1 MAMPSALFTD
11 FKRLSLVFFFLVFT
25 ALTVLPGYCDTLE
38 SITFDSR
45 WPDTSPRN
53 ILAGEASSLLFYG
66 AGATLALIR
75 PGTHATDSMVE
86 ISRIKLEVT
95 RGITGLGR
103 DNSGNVIFA
112 ACGNKGLAIVDVS
125 DVSAP
130 VLVKTIGLDP
140 DKRTIHASALDVFD
154 SRLYLADVYFGLR
167 VFDVSNPTNPTQAG
181 TYEQVSTYT
190 DSEGNPGSYS
200 GGHINLRVAEINHT
214 KYAFVLDKYYGLRV
228 FDVSIDSAPA
238 LVGQFDMRSKQLY
251 GQLSVVVDLAVD
263 QHFLYISDATNGIT
277 ILDLFSNPDSPTTIE
292 TTKKGQIATPG
303 AASGVTLSTD
313 TLYVA
318 DGNSGLLVVDVS
330 DRANP
335 TAVFTHDANGAY
347 GVVEMGETL
356 FLADTVD
363 GITRLGKTAETDL
376 VKTGSFDAP
385 SGVDAIFA
393 DATHAYLLDKNGPR
407 EGVTIISVSDT
418 GEYYFTGAV
427 ATPGNATQIY
437 ASDEK
442 AYVADGSA
450 GITIIDIQ
458 NKVAPILAGTFNPGG
473 NACDI
478 LVHTFDNR
486 AFIAD
491 KTFGLVIA
499 DVTDQGLLTQK
510 AALYMENAQ
519 ALAYVEQ
526 DRSYLL
532 VVNQEGLY
540 TVDISDPESP
550 VVAGYIKTPG
560 QALDVGVKDNYAVV
574 ADGENGV
581 VLIDISDPANPAIT
595 ATHDTPG
602 QSTALFIQQSYV
614 HVADGTNGLQI
625 LGIVASDPAE
635 LVEITSYETPGQASG
650 VWVSGND
657 SKRYTYLA
665 DGWGGFLSFVHSNVL
680 SGGIDEKPFT
690 DSPDDTGWDRA
701 DGGCFI
707 STLF

>member
-1 MAMPSALFTD
+1 MAMPSTLFTD
-11 FKRLSLVFFFLVFT
+11 FKRLSLVFSFLVFT

-45 WPDTSPRN
+45 WPDASPRN
-53 ILAGEASSLLFYG
+53 ILAGTADGLLFYG

-75 PGTHATDSMVE
+75 PGVTATDPMAE
-86 ISRIKLEVT
+86 ISRIALDIT
-95 RGITGLGR
+95 RGITGLGQDR
-103 DNSGNVIFA
+103 SGDVIFA
-112 ACGNKGLAIVDVS
+112 ACGSKGLAIVDVS
-125 DVSAP
+125 DPFAP
-130 VLVKTIGLDP
+130 LLVKTIWLDP
-140 DKRTIHASALDVFD
+140 DKRPIHASALDTLD
-154 SRLYLADVYFGLR
+154 SRLYLADLYFGLR
-167 VFDVSNPTNPTQAG
+167 IFDASNPANPTQAG
-181 TYEQVSTYT
+181 TYEQTAIYT
-190 DSEGNPGSYS
+190 DADGNPAAYS
-200 GGHINLRVAEINHT
+200 GGHINLRVAEINQT

-263 QHFLYISDATNGIT
+263 QRYLYISDATNGIT
-277 ILDLFSNPDSPTTIE
+277 ILDLFSNPASPTTIE
-292 TTKKGQIATPG
+292 ITKKGQIATPG
-303 AASGVTLSTD
+303 AASGIALAGD

-318 DGNSGLLVVDVS
+318 DGNSGLVKVDVS
-330 DRANP
+330 DRAHP
-335 TAVFTHDANGAY
+335 TAVFTHGATGAY
-347 GVVEMGETL
+347 GVVEKGNSL

-363 GITRLGKTAETDL
+363 GIERLEKTPGTDL
-376 VKTGSFDAP
+376 VKTGSFDTPGGA
-385 SGVDAIFA
+385 DAVFA
-393 DATHAYLLDKNGPR
+393 DGTHAYLLDQNGPR

-418 GEYYFTGAV
+418 GQYVFTGAV

-437 ASDEK
+437 VSDTK
-442 AYVADGSA
+442 AYVADGNA

-458 NKVAPILAGTFNPGG
+458 DKAAPTLAGTFNPGG
-473 NACDI
+473 SASDI
-478 LVHTFDNR
+478 LVHAFDNR

-491 KTFGLVIA
+491 KVFGLVIA

-510 AALYMENAQ
+510 AALYIENAR
-519 ALAYVEQ
+519 ALAYIEQ
-526 DRSYLL
+526 EHSFLL

-540 TVDISDPESP
+540 TVDISDPGAP

-574 ADGENGV
+574 ADGENGI

-625 LGIVASDPAE
+625 LGIVARDPAE
-635 LVEITSYETPGQASG
+635 LVEITGYQTPGQASG

-657 SKRYTYLA
+657 SRRYTYLA
-665 DGWGGFLSFVHSNVL
+665 DGRGGFLSFVHSDIL
-680 SGGIDEKPFT
+680 SGGIDEKPFP
-690 DSPDDTGWDRA
+690 DSPDDTGWDRGE
-701 DGGCFI
+701 GGCFI